1 MTSPSE
7 TASDHQAAPEDN
19 QNMPE
24 PSWDPA
30 GAIPEGDP
38 QSAAPAASGYPG
50 IAAVDS
56 APAEPGIAEGD
67 DAAAPFAFARSPAA
81 EPGPALPAPVARDST
96 NPSTRWQGIQA
107 MFVDDPHSSLQLAAG
122 LVGDS
127 AEALVVSV
135 KEHQHSLLAA
145 WQGDEAGTEELRTT
159 LQQYRTF
166 WNRLEDFSRE
176 AWPSLAGQCVFE
188 RVASSDAGLLPESQ
202 ASGAARVTL
211 ASLFRPRG
219 LHEGTI

>member
-7 TASDHQAAPEDN
+7 TASDPQAVPEDN

-38 QSAAPAASGYPG
+38 QSPAPAASGYPG
-50 IAAVDS
+50 ITAVHSAA
-56 APAEPGIAEGD
+56 AEPGLAEGD
-67 DAAAPFAFARSPAA
+67 DADTPFAFSRSPAA
-81 EPGPALPAPVARDST
+81 EPEPAAAAPVARDST
-96 NPSTRWQGIQA
+96 SPSTRWHEIQA
-107 MFVDDPHSSLQLAAG
+107 MFVDDPRSSVELAAG

-135 KEHQHSLLAA
+135 REQQYSLLSA
-145 WQGDEAGTEELRTT
+145 WQGDDAGTEELRTT
-159 LQQYRTF
+159 LRQYRAF

-176 AWPSLAGQCVFE
+176 
-188 RVASSDAGLLPESQ
+188 
-202 ASGAARVTL
+202 T
-211 ASLFRPRG
+211 
-219 LHEGTI
+219 

>member
-7 TASDHQAAPEDN
+7 TAMDYQAVPEDS

-50 IAAVDS
+50 TTAVDS
-56 APAEPGIAEGD
+56 APAGPGLAEGD
-67 DAAAPFAFARSPAA
+67 DAEMPFAFSRSPAA
-81 EPGPALPAPVARDST
+81 EPEPAPAAPVARDGTS
-96 NPSTRWQGIQA
+96 PDTRWHEIQS
-107 MFVDDPHSSLQLAAG
+107 MFVDDPHSSVELAAG
-122 LVGDS
+122 LAADS

-135 KEHQHSLLAA
+135 KERQRSLLAA
-145 WQGDEAGTEELRTT
+145 WQGDAGTEELRTT

-176 AWPSLAGQCVFE
+176 A
-188 RVASSDAGLLPESQ
+188 
-202 ASGAARVTL
+202 
-211 ASLFRPRG
+211 
-219 LHEGTI
+219 

>member
-7 TASDHQAAPEDN
+7 TASDHQAVPEDN

-38 QSAAPAASGYPG
+38 QSPAPAASGYPG
-50 IAAVDS
+50 ITAMHG
-56 APAEPGIAEGD
+56 APAEPGIAGGD
-67 DAAAPFAFARSPAA
+67 DAAAPFAFSVPPAA
-81 EPGPALPAPVARDST
+81 EPRSAPETPFAFSRSPVAEPAPALPAPVARDST
-96 NPSTRWQGIQA
+96 SPSTRWQGIQA

-135 KEHQHSLLAA
+135 REHQHSLLSA

-176 AWPSLAGQCVFE
+176 A
-188 RVASSDAGLLPESQ
+188 
-202 ASGAARVTL
+202 
-211 ASLFRPRG
+211 
-219 LHEGTI
+219 

>member
-7 TASDHQAAPEDN
+7 TARDYQAVPEDN
-19 QNMPE
+19 QNRPE

-30 GAIPEGDP
+30 GAPPAGDP

-50 IAAVDS
+50 ITAVDS
-56 APAEPGIAEGD
+56 APAEPGLAEGD
-67 DAAAPFAFARSPAA
+67 DAEAPFAFSRPPAA
-81 EPGPALPAPVARDST
+81 EPELAPETPFAFSRPPAAEPELAPETPFAFSRPPAAEPAPALPAPVARDSAS
-96 NPSTRWQGIQA
+96 PSTRWQGIQA

-145 WQGDEAGTEELRTT
+145 WQGEEAGTEELRTT

-176 AWPSLAGQCVFE
+176 A
-188 RVASSDAGLLPESQ
+188 
-202 ASGAARVTL
+202 
-211 ASLFRPRG
+211 
-219 LHEGTI
+219 

>member
-7 TASDHQAAPEDN
+7 TASDPQAVPEDN

-38 QSAAPAASGYPG
+38 QSPAPAASGYPG
-50 IAAVDS
+50 ITAVHSAA
-56 APAEPGIAEGD
+56 AEPGLAEGD
-67 DAAAPFAFARSPAA
+67 DADTPFAFSRSPAA
-81 EPGPALPAPVARDST
+81 EPEPATETPFAFSRSPAAEPEPAAAAPVARDST
-96 NPSTRWQGIQA
+96 SPSTRWHEIQA
-107 MFVDDPHSSLQLAAG
+107 MFVDDPRSSVELAAG

-127 AEALVVSV
+127 AEALVVSIQ
-135 KEHQHSLLAA
+135 EHQHSLLAA
-145 WQGDEAGTEELRTT
+145 WQGDDAGTEELRTT

-176 AWPSLAGQCVFE
+176 A
-188 RVASSDAGLLPESQ
+188 
-202 ASGAARVTL
+202 
-211 ASLFRPRG
+211 
-219 LHEGTI
+219 